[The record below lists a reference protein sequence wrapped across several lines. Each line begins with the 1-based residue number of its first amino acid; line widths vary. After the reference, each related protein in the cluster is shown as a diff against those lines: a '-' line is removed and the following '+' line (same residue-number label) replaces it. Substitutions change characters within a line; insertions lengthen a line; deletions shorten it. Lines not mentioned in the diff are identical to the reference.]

1 MALGEPQRRMKMS
14 PRWRSVCAAA
24 SATEAVL
31 LWRSQS
37 PRTSMAGTL
46 GSTTNCSLHEVAE
59 STRRRFSLFRSVR
72 RRAVERSRAME
83 VVYPCCCGLDVH
95 KKSITACVLWA
106 EAKGKSRKE
115 KKRFGTFT
123 HDLLQLAD
131 WLAQC
136 GVTHAAMESTGVYW
150 KPVWNIL
157 AVQFEVLLVN
167 AQHIKA
173 VQGRETEQK
182 DSEWI
187 ADLLQHGLL
196 RGSFVPPRP
205 TRELEDAN
213 IKVASVAT
221 DALGASGRAMLEAML
236 AGEQDAARLAE
247 LSKGLLRNKIPELK
261 LALQGRMTEHHRFLL
276 RQLFDHLRFTESK
289 LSQIEQEIDR
299 RMRPFQDEVIRL
311 CTIPGVDQVTAWG
324 ILSEIGLDMNQFPS
338 AEHLSSWASLCP
350 GNFESAG
357 KRLSGKMR
365 KGNVSLR
372 RCLSQA
378 AWAISMTKNNYLSAL
393 YRRIAARR
401 GAKRAIMAV
410 AHALLVIAY
419 HMLKRKED
427 YRELGAD
434 HFDRIDM
441 NRTRRS
447 LVRRLERLGHKVTL
461 EPLAQTA

>member
-1 MALGEPQRRMKMS
+1 
-14 PRWRSVCAAA
+14 
-24 SATEAVL
+24 
-31 LWRSQS
+31 
-37 PRTSMAGTL
+37 
-46 GSTTNCSLHEVAE
+46 
-59 STRRRFSLFRSVR
+59 
-72 RRAVERSRAME
+72 ME

-131 WLAQC
+131 WLEQC
-136 GVTHAAMESTGVYW
+136 GVTHVAMESTGVYW

-157 AVQFEVLLVN
+157 AERFEVLLVN

-173 VQGRETEQK
+173 VPGRKTDQK

-196 RGSFVPPRP
+196 RGSFVPPQP
-205 TRELEDAN
+205 TRELRDLTRYRVSLVQEINRIANRIQKVLEDAN
-213 IKVASVAT
+213 IKLASVAT
-221 DALGASGRAMLEAML
+221 DALGASGRAILEAML
-236 AGEQDAARLAE
+236 AGEQDIARLAE
-247 LSKGLLRNKIPELK
+247 MAQGKLRNKIPELQ
-261 LALQGRMTEHHRFLL
+261 LALEGRMTEHHRFLL
-276 RQLFDHLRFTESK
+276 RQLFEHLRFTESK
-289 LSQIEQEIDR
+289 RSEIEQEIDK
-299 RMRPFQDEVIRL
+299 RMLPFEDKVTRL
-311 CTIPGVDQVTAWG
+311 CTIPGVDRVTAWG
-324 ILSEIGLDMNQFPS
+324 MLAEIGLDMNQFPS
-338 AEHLSSWASLCP
+338 SGHLASWACLCP

-378 AWAISMTKNNYLSAL
+378 AWAISMMKNNYLSAL

-401 GAKRAIMAV
+401 GAKRAVMAV

-434 HFDRIDM
+434 HFDRIDA
-441 NRTRRS
+441 NPPILGQATGTS
-447 LVRRLERLGHKVTL
+447 GPQSDLGAACSDRLKVFS
-461 EPLAQTA
+461 